1 MFVLHLCDAFHELA
15 RVFISARGTTL
26 ATSRLR
32 GVMQHSAVTN
42 VCERMAN
49 AAVCVALI
57 GGFAANASA
66 RQKTGPAS
74 PSPVIES
81 MYGPDLY
88 RHYCATCHGREGK
101 GDGPARSSLKV
112 PPSDLT
118 VLARRQKGVF
128 PASTVETII
137 RGGTTVAA
145 HGSVEMPVWGPIFYA
160 LDPSDAR
167 VKARIAA
174 LVSHIATIQQK

>member
-1 MFVLHLCDAFHELA
+1 MKT
-15 RVFISARGTTL
+15 I
-26 ATSRLR
+26 AT
-32 GVMQHSAVTN
+32 
-42 VCERMAN
+42 
-49 AAVCVALI
+49 AAGCVALLA
-57 GGFAANASA
+57 GGFAAPAVA
-66 RQKTGPAS
+66 GQQTGPAS
-74 PSPVIES
+74 PPPVVEP

-101 GDGPARSSLKV
+101 GDGPAAGALKV

-118 VLARRQKGVF
+118 GLARREKGVF
-128 PASTVETII
+128 PSSAVEAII
-137 RGGTTVAA
+137 RGGTGVAA

-167 VKARIAA
+167 VRARIAA